1 MMSDKNDQMSAI
13 LSTQYTCR
21 FLLYAEGI
29 VDQED
34 LMINSGSFST
44 WRLVTSEAMQVLYMK
59 PLLFIILISDLEQM
73 LEGVLV
79 RFEGD
84 NKLEGT
90 NE

>member
-1 MMSDKNDQMSAI
+1 
-13 LSTQYTCR
+13 
-21 FLLYAEGI
+21 
-29 VDQED
+29 
-34 LMINSGSFST
+34 MINSGSFST

-59 PLLFIILISDLEQM
+59 PLRFIIFISNLEQM

-79 RFEGD
+79 RFEDD